1 MAARS
6 LGAPQER
13 TPAPLVVRLPTHADE
28 TSVRNDPS
36 FLTSDGPP
44 RNPDAP
50 PRPVD
55 EPPPGPNEPGTVE
68 EPPPA
73 IDDPDNIEDPP
84 PGEAPD
90 TIDDPPRRPDRQIDL
105 SSPSTIVETDIPAR
119 LDRLPWSNF
128 HRLVIVALGV
138 TWILDGLEVT
148 LAGTLAGALKESPV
162 LRFTNSDVGF
172 VTSAYLLGAV
182 LGAVFFGWLTDRFGR
197 KKLFFIT
204 LAVYL
209 TATGATAF
217 SWDVWS
223 FAVFRFLTGAGI
235 GGEYTA
241 INSTIQELIP
251 ARVRGWTDLLINGSF
266 WIGAAAGAA
275 GSIIVLDPAVLHPE
289 YGWRLAF
296 LIGAAIGLVIFFM
309 RIWIP
314 ESPRWLMTHG
324 HVAEAEAV
332 VAGIE
337 RQVYGERIPSRAGL
351 PTVRLRTRSSTP
363 LGEVATTLF
372 RVYRTRSLVGLTLMA
387 SQAFFYNAVFFT
399 YALILIDFYGVSAQ
413 GVGWYVL
420 PFAAG
425 NFLGP
430 LLLGRLFDT
439 LGRRPMITFTY
450 AISGHSAR
458 RRRLSVQ
465 AGADFRPDA
474 DHGVDADFLF
484 CFGRGKLRLSHR
496 QRDVSARNP
505 RAHHRLVL
513 RDRHRDRRR
522 RRALGVR
529 RVDRHRIARSRVWRL
544 SGRRRADGRGGGSSV
559 AFRDCRGTQAA
570 GNGGASARL
579 RRLADLKRRGVG
591 T

>member
-1 MAARS
+1 MLTNNR
-6 LGAPQER
+6 PQ
-13 TPAPLVVRLPTHADE
+13 P
-28 TSVRNDPS
+28 
-36 FLTSDGPP
+36 
-44 RNPDAP
+44 NPDAP
-50 PRPVD
+50 RRPVD

-73 IDDPDNIEDPP
+73 PDDPGRIDDPP
-84 PGEAPD
+84 PGEAPPK
-90 TIDDPPRRPDRQIDL
+90 IDDPPAGPE
-105 SSPSTIVETDIPAR
+105 SPVRGTAASGIVETDIPAR
-119 LDRLPWSNF
+119 LDRLPWSRF
-128 HRLVIVALGV
+128 HTLVVVALGI

-162 LRFTNSDVGF
+162 LRFTNSDIGF
-172 VTSAYLLGAV
+172 ATSAYLLGAV
-182 LGAVFFGWLTDRFGR
+182 LGAVFFGWLTDRLGR

-204 LAVYL
+204 LGVYL
-209 TATGATAF
+209 SATGATAF

-223 FAVFRFLTGAGI
+223 FAALRFLTGAGI

-251 ARVRGWTDLLINGSF
+251 ARVRGWSDLLINGSF

-275 GSIIVLDPAVLHPE
+275 GSIVVLDPAVLHPE

-296 LIGAAIGLVIFFM
+296 LIGAAVGLVIFFM

-324 HVAEAEAV
+324 RAAEAEAV

-337 RQVYGERIPSRAGL
+337 RQVYGDRIPSGKDL
-351 PTVRLRTRSSTP
+351 PTVRLKVRSSTP
-363 LGEVATTLF
+363 LGEVADTLF
-372 RVYRTRSLVGLTLMA
+372 NVYRTRSLVGLSLMA

-399 YALILIDFYGVSAQ
+399 YALILIDFYGVSAS

-450 AISGHSAR
+450 AISGILLAGIGYLFKQNMISAQTQTMAWTLVFFFASAAASSAYLTVSETFPLEIR
-458 RRRLSVQ
+458 ALTIAFFYAIGTGIGGVAGPWIFGALIDSGSRASVYSGYL
-465 AGADFRPDA
+465 AGAVLMVAAAAIQWRYGIAAERKSLEQVARPLA
-474 DHGVDADFLF
+474 SVD
-484 CFGRGKLRLSHR
+484 
-496 QRDVSARNP
+496 
-505 RAHHRLVL
+505 
-513 RDRHRDRRR
+513 
-522 RRALGVR
+522 
-529 RVDRHRIARSRVWRL
+529 
-544 SGRRRADGRGGGSSV
+544 
-559 AFRDCRGTQAA
+559 
-570 GNGGASARL
+570 
-579 RRLADLKRRGVG
+579 
-591 T
+591 